1 MRRERI
7 LFLFHA
13 STITGGVIKSRICT
27 SASGESLEVLSSN
40 GCRGLNMSAE
50 SSDNLDES
58 STGTLCRSLKPDDL
72 SPMILCSHELDNDRR
87 TADLRS
93 LVTNDASVLGNLELV
108 KCEASV
114 LSALLLLFSPS
125 LVGTEK

>member
-1 MRRERI
+1 
-7 LFLFHA
+7 
-13 STITGGVIKSRICT
+13 
-27 SASGESLEVLSSN
+27 
-40 GCRGLNMSAE
+40 MSAE